1 MREDTMMRTWLAWGL
16 ALLIL
21 MWGGP
26 PTHAGEDHGA
36 DPVKPSPNKVL
47 AKLREGNAR
56 FAAGKP
62 IHPHLSPARLRQAGT
77 EDQGEHAFVTVIG
90 CSDSRVPVES
100 IFDVGVMDMFVIRV
114 AGNVVDVDEAGSIE
128 YGMAHVYTPVLV
140 VLGHTQCGAVTAV
153 YKNSTGRH
161 ANLERNIPALVD
173 NISPAVKR
181 ALAGKTF
188 ASDAEAIEACIVE
201 NVWQG
206 IHDLFHESP
215 TARRLV
221 RAGTSKVVG
230 AIYDVG
236 TGKIRWLDE
245 KKPLRILEEVE
256 KQPSK
261 KIEAMADDIVTVE
274 GRWIEDGDIHDL
286 VIEITMQEKGIR
298 FTSDNRL
305 VSKLL
310 RGVNGSF
317 EGKTLTIGF
326 IGEIST
332 ATLSKDG
339 RTLTWDDGRF
349 WKKQKA

>member
-1 MREDTMMRTWLAWGL
+1 MRARLAWGL
-16 ALLIL
+16 ALLTL
-21 MWGGP
+21 TWGGLFAY
-26 PTHAGEDHGA
+26 AGEDHA
-36 DPVKPSPNKVL
+36 KQHPKPSPREVL
-47 AKLREGNAR
+47 HMLREGNER
-56 FAAGKP
+56 FASGKP
-62 IHPHLSPARLRQAGT
+62 MHPHLSPARLRQAGT
-77 EDQGEHAFVTVIG
+77 EDQGNHAFVTVIG

-128 YGMAHVYTPVLV
+128 YGLAHVYTPVLV

-173 NISPAVKR
+173 NISPAVQR
-181 ALAGKTF
+181 ALEGKTF
-188 ASDAEAIEACIVE
+188 ASDAEAIDACIVE

-221 RAGTSKVVG
+221 RAGTSQVVG

-245 KKPLRILEEVE
+245 KKPLVILEEVE

-261 KIEAMADDIVTVE
+261 KIEAMADDIVSVE
-274 GRWIEDGDIHDL
+274 GRWIEEGDIHDL
-286 VIEITMQEKGIR
+286 VIEITLQGKGVR
-298 FTSDNRL
+298 FTSNNRL
-305 VSKLL
+305 VGRLL

-317 EGKTLTIGF
+317 EGNTLTIGF
-326 IGEIST
+326 IGENSS

-339 RTLTWDDGRF
+339 LTLTWDTGRI
-349 WKKQKA
+349 WKKQKT